1 MVASTWL
8 RAAYRGVPTFLT
20 TVLLTGLSPMTLA
33 EPPAQRQELAAALRQ
48 LDALERL
55 VVQSASRT
63 PAEPGER
70 YHFDY
75 PQLLDDL
82 ARVRAGIQFHL
93 SPSRAQPRDAT
104 ELSSNYRQESV
115 SERSNIS
122 PEGQP

>member
-1 MVASTWL
+1 MLGSSFSVYADI
-8 RAAYRGVPTFLT
+8 
-20 TVLLTGLSPMTLA
+20 
-33 EPPAQRQELAAALRQ
+33 PAQSQDLTAALRQ

>member
-55 VVQSASRT
+55 VVQSASSP
-63 PAEPGER
+63 PAESGER
-70 YHFDY
+70 YYFDY
-75 PQLLDDL
+75 PRLRDDI
-82 ARVRAGIQFHL
+82 ARIRIGIQAHL
-93 SPSRAQPRDAT
+93 TPSRAQPRDLA
-104 ELSSNYRQESV
+104 ELNGNYRQESTAKH
-115 SERSNIS
+115 
-122 PEGQP
+122 GDTFLKDQP